1 MLIKMADDAF
11 SRVFGNVRPLAIN
24 DGCDALQLKYD
35 LRAINPY
42 TLTSGFEN
50 LKKKYSGRYCV
61 VALFVE
67 NALIQIVIGSENA
80 ILEIKEPFQLKI
92 C

>member
-1 MLIKMADDAF
+1 VLVKMAEDMF
-11 SRVFGNVRPLAIN
+11 TTLFGNARPLVIN
-24 DGCDALQLKYD
+24 DGYDALQLKYD

-42 TLTSGFEN
+42 MLTSGFEK
-50 LKKKYSGRYCV
+50 LKKKYRGRYCV

-67 NALIQIVIGSENA
+67 NAIIQIVIGSENA
-80 ILEIKEPFQLKI
+80 ISEIKEPFQMRI